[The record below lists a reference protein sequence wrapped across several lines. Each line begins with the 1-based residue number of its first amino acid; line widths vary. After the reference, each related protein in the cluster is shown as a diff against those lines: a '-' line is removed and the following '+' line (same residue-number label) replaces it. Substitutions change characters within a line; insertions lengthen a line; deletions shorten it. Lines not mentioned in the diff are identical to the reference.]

1 MFPLPRATA
10 FSLMLTLLA
19 ACAPWALKPLPAS
32 TLEPLS
38 MPSHW
43 SAGAAEDALP
53 ADATWWAH
61 FNDPLLEDL
70 RAQALRANPS
80 LLQTQ
85 AALQQAR
92 ALILVGAAG
101 LQPQLGSRIS
111 AQHQASNSQS
121 SGNLFAAGFDAS
133 WELELFGAQRS
144 AVSAF
149 EADAEAS
156 RAQLGAAQ
164 TSLSA
169 EVALRYIALRGLQ
182 ARLQVGQSN
191 WASQQQTLRITDW
204 RAQAGLL
211 SRLELEQA
219 RSAAQQTGS
228 LLPGLRSSV
237 LQAQHALAV
246 LTGQPPLALNER
258 LQTPAP
264 LPVPD
269 AGLALSLPFETLRQ
283 RPDVREAEW
292 RVRAAE
298 SRVNAADAAR
308 WPSLQL
314 SGSLGLQALRLG
326 SLGSGPVLSSLLAAA
341 RWPVWDGGAAR
352 AQLTAQQA
360 ALEQARGR
368 YRSTLLTALQE
379 VEDALVALRGDGE
392 RSLQLA
398 EAAQAAQTAAQLAG
412 QRFRGG
418 LIDFQTVLSTER
430 AQLAT
435 QDALASARTD
445 WSADHVRLF
454 KALGG
459 GWRADTQQAGVR

>member
-1 MFPLPRATA
+1 MLSLPRTLAVI
-10 FSLMLTLLA
+10 SLVTLLG
-19 ACAPWALKPLPAS
+19 ACAPGALKPLPAS
-32 TLEPLS
+32 GLQPLT

-43 SAGAAEDALP
+43 SAGADERALP
-53 ADATWWAH
+53 TDATWWAH

-80 LLQTQ
+80 LLQAQ

-92 ALILVGAAG
+92 ALMVVGAAG
-101 LQPQLGSRIS
+101 LQPQLGSQIS

-121 SGNLFAAGFDAS
+121 RGNLFAAGFDAS
-133 WELELFGAQRS
+133 WELDLFGAQRS
-144 AVSAF
+144 TVAAL

-182 ARLQVGQSN
+182 ARLQVAQSN
-191 WASQQQTLRITDW
+191 WTSQQQTLNITDW

-228 LLPGLRSSV
+228 LLPTLRTGV

-246 LTGQPPLALNER
+246 LTGQPPLALTER
-258 LQTPAP
+258 LQAPTP

-269 AGLALSLPFETLRQ
+269 VGLALSLPTNTLRQ
-283 RPDVREAEW
+283 RPDVAEAEW

-298 SRVNAADAAR
+298 RRVNAADAAR

-314 SGSLGLQALRLG
+314 SGSLGLQALSLG

-341 RWPVWDGGAAR
+341 RWPVWDGGASR

-360 ALEQARGR
+360 ALEQARSR

-398 EAAQAAQTAAQLAG
+398 EAARAAQAAAQLAG

-459 GWRADTQQAGVR
+459 GWRADTQTAKVP

>member
-1 MFPLPRATA
+1 MFPLLRALA
-10 FSLMLTLLA
+10 ASLLLTPLA
-19 ACAPWALKPLPAS
+19 ACAPWALKPLPPS
-32 TLEPLS
+32 KLQPLP
-38 MPSHW
+38 MPSQW
-43 SAGAAEDALP
+43 STRAEERALP
-53 ADATWWAH
+53 ADAMWWAH

-80 LLQTQ
+80 LLQAQ

-111 AQHQASNSQS
+111 AQHQSSNSQS
-121 SGNLFAAGFDAS
+121 RGNLFAAGFDAS
-133 WELELFGAQRS
+133 WELDLFGAEQS
-144 AVSAF
+144 TVAAL

-182 ARLQVGQSN
+182 ARLQVAQSN

-228 LLPGLRSSV
+228 LLPALRTGV

-246 LTGQPPLALNER
+246 LTGQPPLDLIEL

-264 LPVPD
+264 MPVPD
-269 AGLALSLPFETLRQ
+269 VGLALSLPFETLRQ

-314 SGSLGLQALRLG
+314 SGSLGLQALTLG

-360 ALEQARGR
+360 ALEQARSR

-398 EAAQAAQTAAQLAG
+398 EAARAAQTAAQLAG

-435 QDALASARTD
+435 QDALASARID

-459 GWRADTQQAGVR
+459 GWRADTQQAGVP